1 MMQSFSFYYLGAST
15 PLTIDDNMETW
26 HDQYAN
32 NLMLSA
38 DPTLTQ
44 NYPSIYTNS
53 SANSSASTHQDQV
66 VFMEK
71 TAENTVTEN
80 NNNFTKFNNNESYY
94 NGYDGA
100 ANEDVTDDYS
110 GEELE
115 GSDILKRPVV
125 SLSLF

>member
-1 MMQSFSFYYLGAST
+1 
-15 PLTIDDNMETW
+15 METW